1 MKNAVLEAFRQTSL
15 GKQGTAVDA
24 DGRENAR
31 RATKAS
37 STARLVSET
46 KKKRAEAQT
55 RREEDRDKAKTA
67 LEKEVRRR
75 GAEDAKIAEL
85 ALHAR
90 LADARK
96 RLADARKALDDAAR
110 AGNVRRADAAAKL
123 ERFHVWSAQSDA
135 DLSEEEASAA
145 SAALVAEIDER
156 GVACALAVEVSDADT
171 SALAAAEAVQ
181 KRRAAEDARRAEA
194 DDWYEDSLGY
204 FRASYTEIARRR
216 ACADAT
222 LKAALE
228 AKMAAGDP
236 EEASHDDAA
245 AMGSDSERAAND
257 ATTTTTMTTGC
268 ESRERLEGERTRMEA
283 DRQPRQERRRA
294 EAEDAMRPEMAEED
308 ARRCDEDMFLWNM
321 VEGSLRITAAA
332 AARLQEAEDAIL
344 AYEVGAS
351 EQMVTTESICS
362 DTEDTRRVAA
372 QRDVGDTDTDTEDTR
387 RVAAQRD
394 VGDTDTDTEDTR
406 RVAAQRDVGDTE
418 TSTPMLRTPA
428 PAPAPE
434 SYESKVKSLA
444 TKLLDGPLRGLKM
457 PGTQNLVRNDVVES
471 IIATCFARFEP
482 RFAEIIF
489 NSHKTGHEVSLK
501 TLREHLRLVGAA
513 AERALDAFTK
523 RPLCVYYFEAEIGR
537 NANISFD
544 MRYLAFEAFLK
555 ESDERTFA
563 KYTGKATS
571 ITAWQ
576 RALQHLDLK
585 LSGTAVWKDVL
596 GDLKEELEKG
606 ITRRL
611 TLTLLLD
618 DFDVK
623 ALAGKFKINTPPTC
637 KLSETVLM
645 ATVRSVSRDAL
656 GGFGTNINNGVGG
669 KPKDELDELGA
680 SDESFAV
687 YILLSTL
694 GSEEGMTVAEIADEC
709 DLTKGAV
716 NWVMARHGGDDGEF
730 FRFGT
735 TPPYKW
741 RIRRDD
747 DPPSAASAKDKKRNR
762 SEDGRDDDA
771 NAALAKRKKW

>member
-1 MKNAVLEAFRQTSL
+1 MFNAVLEAFRQTSL

-37 STARLVSET
+37 STARLASET

-55 RREEDRDKAKTA
+55 RREEDRDKAKTDM
-67 LEKEVRRR
+67 EKEVRRR
-75 GAEDAKIAEL
+75 RDEDAKIAEL
-85 ALHAR
+85 ALRAEE
-90 LADARK
+90 
-96 RLADARKALDDAAR
+96 DARKALDDAAR
-110 AGNVRRADAAAKL
+110 AGNVRRADAAAKH
-123 ERFHVWSAQSDA
+123 EHFHVWSAQSDA
-135 DLSEEEASAA
+135 DLSEKEASAA
-145 SAALVAEIDER
+145 SVADVAEIADR
-156 GVACALAVEVSDADT
+156 HAACALAVEVSDADT
-171 SALAAAEAVQ
+171 SALAAAEAAQ

-194 DDWYEDSLGY
+194 NDWYEDSLGY

-222 LKAALE
+222 LKAALD

-236 EEASHDDAA
+236 EEAAHDIAA

-257 ATTTTTMTTGC
+257 ATTTTTTTTGC

-294 EAEDAMRPEMAEED
+294 EAEDAMRPQMAEED
-308 ARRCDEDMFLWNM
+308 ARRCDEDIFLWNM

-332 AARLQEAEDAIL
+332 AARLHEAEREIL
-344 AYEVGAS
+344 AYAVGAS
-351 EQMVTTESICS
+351 EQMVTAESICS
-362 DTEDTRRVAA
+362 
-372 QRDVGDTDTDTEDTR
+372 
-387 RVAAQRD
+387 
-394 VGDTDTDTEDTR
+394 DTEDTR

-434 SYESKVKSLA
+434 SYELKVKSLA

-523 RPLCVYYFEAEIGR
+523 SLHCVYYFEAEIGR

-563 KYTGKATS
+563 KYTGKAAA
-571 ITAWQ
+571 ITVWQ

-596 GDLKEELEKG
+596 GDLKEDLEKG

-623 ALAGKFKINTPPTC
+623 ALAGKFKINTLPTC

-645 ATVRSVSRDAL
+645 ATVRSVARDAL
-656 GGFGTNINNGVGG
+656 GGFGTNIDNGVVV
-669 KPKDELDELGA
+669 KEKDELDELGA
-680 SDESFAV
+680 NAESFDV
-687 YILLSTL
+687 YNLLSEL

-709 DLTKGAV
+709 ELKIDSV
-716 NWVMARHGGDDGEF
+716 RMVMARHGGDNGFF

-735 TPPYKW
+735 KPPYQW

-747 DPPSAASAKDKKRNR
+747 DPSAASAKDKKRNR